1 MYIIVK
7 TVDTPKIVEIIE
19 GSWPDSYLE
28 ELILDK
34 HQDIVV
40 ISTYSNTIK
49 VPEIIKMN
57 GIKELEWADYHLP
70 ISLLNIP
77 KK

>member
-1 MYIIVK
+1 MYMIVK
-7 TVDTPKIVEIIE
+7 TPKVVEIIE
-19 GSWPDSYLE
+19 GNWPDRYLE

-34 HQDIVV
+34 GKDVIV

-49 VPEIIKMN
+49 VPKIIEMN
-57 GIKELEWADYHLP
+57 GIKELEWENYHLP

-77 KK
+77 KL